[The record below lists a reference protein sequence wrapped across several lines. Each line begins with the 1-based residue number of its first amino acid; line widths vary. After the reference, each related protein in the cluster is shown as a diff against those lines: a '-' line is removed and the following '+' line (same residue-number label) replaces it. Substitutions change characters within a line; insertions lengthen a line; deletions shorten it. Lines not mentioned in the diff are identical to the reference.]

1 MIEQFEND
9 LLIVKLALEKKLISQ
24 QQVDDCKSLAEK
36 SKDIGLGTTI
46 AEVLVKQGIVSE
58 DQLDELRDMCQLA
71 KGGTVFGAYRLG
83 RLIGQ
88 GGMGKVYEAVH
99 EVMGRSVAIKVIH
112 SRITHDKNNAT
123 RFIQE
128 IRALSKLNHP
138 NIVTIYDAG
147 RINRRHYFAMELLPG
162 PSLKEHVDSKKITGE
177 KEALR
182 IVRAMAKALGHAHLK
197 SVIHRDVKPE
207 NIVFDCNAV
216 PKLTDFGLV
225 MHHDVDHMS
234 LTQEG
239 AWVGSYYYI
248 SPEQIDGS
256 RDIDGRSDIYA
267 LGATLYYALTGR
279 TAYSGNSPQEL
290 LTKHLS
296 GHLVSPKKYCP
307 HLSRRTVRLVKKMM
321 AVHREKRYQTM
332 EAVVNAIDSPPRLQ
346 KIVSIAG
353 LTLIGAMVFFL
364 GMLLERLSL
373 ILK

>member
-182 IVRAMAKALGHAHLK
+182 IIRATAKALGHAHLK

-207 NIVFDCNAV
+207 NIVFDCNGV

-248 SPEQIDGS
+248 SPEQVDGS
-256 RDIDGRSDIYA
+256 RDIDGRSDIYS

-296 GHLVSPKKYCP
+296 GRLVSPKGI
-307 HLSRRTVRLVKKMM
+307 VRIF
-321 AVHREKRYQTM
+321 HGG
-332 EAVVNAIDSPPRLQ
+332 PF
-346 KIVSIAG
+346 G
-353 LTLIGAMVFFL
+353 W
-364 GMLLERLSL
+364 
-373 ILK
+373 

>member
-1 MIEQFEND
+1 M
-9 LLIVKLALEKKLISQ
+9 
-24 QQVDDCKSLAEK
+24 
-36 SKDIGLGTTI
+36 
-46 AEVLVKQGIVSE
+46 
-58 DQLDELRDMCQLA
+58 
-71 KGGTVFGAYRLG
+71 
-83 RLIGQ
+83 
-88 GGMGKVYEAVH
+88 
-99 EVMGRSVAIKVIH
+99 
-112 SRITHDKNNAT
+112 
-123 RFIQE
+123 
-128 IRALSKLNHP
+128 
-138 NIVTIYDAG
+138 TIYDAG

-182 IVRAMAKALGHAHLK
+182 IIRATAKALGHAHLK

-207 NIVFDCNAV
+207 NIVFDCNGV

-239 AWVGSYYYI
+239 PGWDRI
-248 SPEQIDGS
+248 ITFPEQVDGS
-256 RDIDGRSDIYA
+256 RDIDGRSDIYS

-279 TAYSGNSPQEL
+279 TADPRNSPQEL

-296 GHLVSPKKYCP
+296 GRLVSPKRYRP
-307 HLSRRTVRLVKKMM
+307 HISRRTVRLVKKMM

-364 GMLLERLSL
+364 GMLLERLAL
-373 ILK
+373 ILR